1 MFCSVFVIGVSLSI
15 GLNEFEFMAKLGDLI
30 ECLKRSGRSLTL
42 GDSTVDIKV
51 SFIDVVDMLY
61 LTIS

>member
-1 MFCSVFVIGVSLSI
+1 MPQSILMFCSVFVIDVSLSI

-42 GDSTVDIKV
+42 GDSTVD
-51 SFIDVVDMLY
+51 
-61 LTIS
+61 